1 MQNRFEGSSRGRMN
15 KQALIEFTQR
25 LVRQQSFSGEEEAVT
40 QIIVDEMK
48 ALGFDKVWVD
58 GNGSAVGIVEGSKPG
73 KTILFDAHTDTVGIA
88 PGSVW
93 TKEPFGGEVIDGHL
107 YGRGAA
113 DMKGALAAMVHA
125 AGNVDRSKISGRVVV
140 SASVLE
146 EVYEGG
152 ALKTVMDEVN
162 PDFVVIGESSNLNL
176 VHGGRGRAEIHLE
189 TIGKPSHS
197 SSPQQG
203 VNAVHLMIKVI
214 EAVERIRLDEH
225 PLLGPAIFALTDII
239 SEPYPGYSVIPSR
252 CKATYDRRLLP
263 GESVEGVL
271 GDIQSLPEL
280 KEVPFKAVIAEGEHK
295 AYTGKTLTCTKFF
308 PAWQLDERHPFV
320 QAALKGLRASGLNPR
335 LSAYRFCTN
344 AAYSVGTAGV
354 PTVGFGPGTE
364 ADAHVVDERLS
375 LESLERTAA
384 GYSGVIQAVLGVESL
399 V

>member
-1 MQNRFEGSSRGRMN
+1 MN

-25 LVRQQSFSGEEEAVT
+25 LVRQPSPSGEEGAVT
-40 QIIVDEMK
+40 QIVVDEMK

-58 GNGSAVGIVEGSKPG
+58 ANGSAIGVIEGTQPG

-93 TKEPFGGEVIDGHL
+93 TKDPFGGEIIDGYL

-113 DMKGALAAMVHA
+113 DMKGALAAMVLA
-125 AGNVDRSKISGRVVV
+125 AGSMDRGKLTGKVVI

-152 ALKTVMDEVN
+152 ALKTVMEAVN
-162 PDFVVIGESSNLNL
+162 PDFVVIGESSNQNL

-203 VNAVHLMIKVI
+203 VNAVHLMMKVI
-214 EAVERIRLDEH
+214 EAVEKIQLGEH
-225 PLLGPAIFALTDII
+225 PLLGPSIFALTDII

-263 GESVEGVL
+263 DETVEDVL
-271 GDIQSLPEL
+271 GAIRSVPEL
-280 KEVPFKAVIAEGEHK
+280 KDIQYHAAIAQGKHQS
-295 AYTGKTLTCTKFF
+295 YTGATLTCTKFF
-308 PAWQLDERHPFV
+308 PAWILEEKHPFI
-320 QAALKGLRASGLNPR
+320 QATLKGLRKSGLNPE

-344 AAYSVGTAGV
+344 AAYSMGQAGV
-354 PTVGFGPGTE
+354 PTIGFGPGTE

-375 LESLERTAA
+375 LESLEKVTS
-384 GYSGVIQAVLGVESL
+384 GYMGIIQAVLGA
-399 V
+399 

>member
-1 MQNRFEGSSRGRMN
+1 
-15 KQALIEFTQR
+15 
-25 LVRQQSFSGEEEAVT
+25 
-40 QIIVDEMK
+40 VDE
-48 ALGFDKVWVD
+48 
-58 GNGSAVGIVEGSKPG
+58 NGSAVGIIEGGQPG

-93 TKEPFGGEVIDGHL
+93 TKDPFGGEIIDGYL

-125 AGNVDRSKISGRVVV
+125 AGSVERSKLAGRIVI

-152 ALKTVMDEVN
+152 ALKSVMEAVN
-162 PDFVVIGESSNLNL
+162 PDYVVIGESSNLNL

-197 SSPQQG
+197 SSPQLG
-203 VNAVHLMIKVI
+203 VNAVHLMMKVI
-214 EAVERIRLDEH
+214 EAVEGIKLGEH
-225 PLLGPAIFALTDII
+225 PLLGPAILALTDII

-263 GESVEGVL
+263 NETAEEVL
-271 GDIQSLPEL
+271 SAVTSLPEL
-280 KEVPFKAVIAEGEHK
+280 KDIPFKAVIAQGEHM

-308 PAWQLDERHPFV
+308 PAWELEVEHPFV
-320 QAALKGLRASGLNPR
+320 QSALNGLRETGLNPQ

-344 AAYSVGTAGV
+344 AAYSIGQAGV
-354 PTVGFGPGTE
+354 PTIGFGPGVE
-364 ADAHVVDERLS
+364 ADAHVVDERVS
-375 LESLERTAA
+375 LESLKKVMI
-384 GYSGVIQAVLGVESL
+384 GYRGIIQAVLGA
-399 V
+399 

>member
-1 MQNRFEGSSRGRMN
+1 MN

-25 LVRQQSFSGEEEAVT
+25 LVRKQSLSGEEGAVT
-40 QIIVDEMK
+40 QIVVDEMN

-58 GNGSAVGIVEGSKPG
+58 KNGSAIGVIEGAKPG

-93 TKEPFGGEVIDGHL
+93 SKDPFGGEIIDGYL

-125 AGNVDRSKISGRVVV
+125 AGSVERSKLAGRVVV

-152 ALKTVMDEVN
+152 ALKTVMEAVN

-203 VNAVHLMIKVI
+203 VNAVHLMMKVI
-214 EAVERIRLDEH
+214 EAVEKLQLGEH
-225 PLLGPAIFALTDII
+225 SLLGPAILALTDII

-252 CKATYDRRLLP
+252 CRATYDRRLMQN
-263 GESVEGVL
+263 ETAEDVL
-271 GDIQSLPEL
+271 GAIISLPEL
-280 KEVPFKAVIAEGEHK
+280 KDINFNAIIAQGEHK
-295 AYTGKTLTCTKFF
+295 SYTGTTLTCTKFF
-308 PAWQLDERHPFV
+308 PAWILEEEHPFV
-320 QAALKGLRASGLNPR
+320 QAALRGLRESGLDPQ

-344 AAYSVGTAGV
+344 AAYSIGQAGV
-354 PTVGFGPGTE
+354 PTIGFGPGTE

-375 LESLERTAA
+375 LDALEKTASGYA
-384 GYSGVIQAVLGVESL
+384 GIIHAVLGT
-399 V
+399 